1 MVVVE
6 SIVVVVV
13 LADDGDG
20 DSGSVFLSRGCI
32 DWVYRLFGIF
42 GCIFSLKVVVVM
54 SSKES
59 VVAVFGEDADESF
72 Q

>member
-6 SIVVVVV
+6 SIVVVV

-20 DSGSVFLSRGCI
+20 DSGSVFLDRGCI
-32 DWVYRLFGIF
+32 DWVCRLSGIF